1 MKGVFFSEK
10 NKKTLTNSYIK
21 DWEMIQDFE
30 APIILSHHIQH
41 QVSSNLELDWKQS
54 LASNIGFIIGK
65 PLSFFI

>member
-1 MKGVFFSEK
+1 
-10 NKKTLTNSYIK
+10 
-21 DWEMIQDFE
+21 MIQEFE

-41 QVSSNLELDWKQS
+41 QVSSNLELDWEQY